1 MIGSPKGM
9 EAGEAVVCSICPFLG
24 CQFSPLTG
32 FQVTQYP
39 ITNRRVRE
47 RCTVVSQKAVQA
59 DANTLLS
66 DIKNSEYCMTQ
77 KNCPVQFP
85 LYKCALSG
93 PRVQSCLLNSV
104 SSRAAG
110 WQSYPFDSCP
120 GFCLLRGVVCSFD
133 LPFETGCYNH
143 PWLTLPSRHQLP
155 EASARRGQDT
165 RNELGDSGQKN
176 LARFFR
182 WLT

>member
-1 MIGSPKGM
+1 MH
-9 EAGEAVVCSICPFLG
+9 
-24 CQFSPLTG
+24 
-32 FQVTQYP
+32 
-39 ITNRRVRE
+39 
-47 RCTVVSQKAVQA
+47 TVVSQKAVQA

-77 KNCPVQFP
+77 KNCQSSFRCISVHCLDQE
-85 LYKCALSG
+85 
-93 PRVQSCLLNSV
+93 VQSCLLNSV
-104 SSRAAG
+104 SSRAAE

-143 PWLTLPSRHQLP
+143 PWLTLPSRHQFLP

-176 LARFFR
+176 LAPVFSLAYMRS
-182 WLT
+182 L